1 MSAIYIPPRVE
12 LNLITSFVTY
22 SNIDRI
28 VITIIY
34 NYNFFIHRYAV
45 YLLYKKITRLI
56 NMFDVQIAI
65 SKCKILRD
73 SSRCGQRRE
82 INLMRNVGK
91 IWKFRIFRIKMDW
104 ILENIFWRMN
114 IGISR
119 PTSSSNTRSVARK
132 HRLYRRKN
140 SPRNLGM
147 PVATRGGKEFN
158 SSRIP

>member
-1 MSAIYIPPRVE
+1 MSAVYIPPRVE

-28 VITIIY
+28 VIAIIY
-34 NYNFFIHRYAV
+34 NYNFFIHRYTV
-45 YLLYKKITRLI
+45 YLLYKNNSI
-56 NMFDVQIAI
+56 NCT
-65 SKCKILRD
+65 KCKILRD
-73 SSRCGQRRE
+73 SSRCGQRRIRE
-82 INLMRNVGK
+82 INLIRNVGK

-132 HRLYRRKN
+132 HFHSDRLYRRKN

-147 PVATRGGKEFN
+147 SIATRGGKEFN